1 SEKEHFSRC
10 FSFIVEVY
18 NNLLFINKKEV
29 EILYRRYKFIVIPC
43 IAVLF
48 ISIFSGFGT
57 NSESANV
64 RHLIE
69 QRTDILQ
76 QAYYGEL
83 TFEKAQNQLQKI
95 ETQPLLG
102 EDITA
107 LRDADPCQLDL
118 VQKMEMKSIE
128 RKMHL
133 FHYQSFE
140 VNLKWYMK
148 GLCEDYISQGDYFIV
163 LKTVDGEAKLSEFDP
178 ILTDCEGN

>member
-1 SEKEHFSRC
+1 M
-10 FSFIVEVY
+10 Y
-18 NNLLFINKKEV
+18 Q
-29 EILYRRYKFIVIPC
+29 RYKFIVVPC
-43 IAVLF
+43 IAILL
-48 ISIFSGFGT
+48 ISIFSGFGR
-57 NSESANV
+57 NSESVNV

-76 QAYYGEL
+76 QSYYGEL
-83 TFEKAQNQLQKI
+83 PLEKAQEQLQKI

-107 LRDADPCQLDL
+107 LRAADPCQLDL

-128 RKMHL
+128 RRMRL

-148 GLCEDYISQGDYFIV
+148 GLNEDYISQGDYFIV
-163 LKTVDGEAKLSEFDP
+163 LKTVDGEAKISEFEP
-178 ILTDCEGN
+178 ILADFEEN